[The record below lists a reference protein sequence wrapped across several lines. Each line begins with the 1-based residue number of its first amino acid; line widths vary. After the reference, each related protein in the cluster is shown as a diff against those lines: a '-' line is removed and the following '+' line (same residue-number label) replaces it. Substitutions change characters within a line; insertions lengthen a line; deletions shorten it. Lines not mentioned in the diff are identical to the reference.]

1 VRRCMRVAVAV
12 GAVVAVILPST
23 GSVAWA
29 ASKPTIVRF
38 PAADIDFGNLNEGP
52 AGDVCPFPVGAVI
65 HARQGRLILFNGQG
79 VGFAGMTTGAITAD
93 ITNLDTGTTITVNL
107 SGPGWVNGDGVPVL
121 GRGPWVIFEPIA
133 EGGIRLIRGRMRF
146 VPVSYGLHAI
156 PIAGT
161 EQDLCDRVA

>member
-1 VRRCMRVAVAV
+1 
-12 GAVVAVILPST
+12 
-23 GSVAWA
+23 
-29 ASKPTIVRF
+29 
-38 PAADIDFGNLNEGP
+38 
-52 AGDVCPFPVGAVI
+52 
-65 HARQGRLILFNGQG
+65 
-79 VGFAGMTTGAITAD
+79 MTTGAITAD
-93 ITNLDTGTTITVNL
+93 ITNLDTGKTITVNL

-146 VPVSYGLHAI
+146 APVSYGLHAI